1 LIKDFFMKE
10 NYFRTGSLLLDLVV
24 GGGVGLGLPAGKI
37 INIVGDKSSG
47 KTFLACEIV
56 ANAYHTYKDKVKFVY
71 DDAESGFGFNTKD
84 LYGFDIEEFKI
95 KSRTVEE
102 LFCNVKDFINKL
114 KKEEVGIYVLDSLD
128 GLSSSQL
135 IEIGEERFKAFKQE
149 KDYDKGSYQMEF
161 AKFLSQEFFRN
172 LTAEID
178 EKNILLIIISQIR
191 TDISPMSFK
200 KWTRA
205 GGKALDFYAHTVL
218 WLKSLRTIEKKGADI
233 GVIIQAKTEKSK
245 TPRPYRQCLF
255 PVYFNYGI
263 DNIGSCIDYLYS
275 LRSDKTG
282 ELLSKK
288 EKIIWEEQEF
298 TRDSLISFIEDND
311 LVSDL
316 EQMVIDKWEQ
326 EEKDRLIDRKKKYE

>member
-1 LIKDFFMKE
+1 MKE

-56 ANAYHTYKDKVKFVY
+56 ANAYHSYKDKVKFIY
-71 DDAESGFGFNTKD
+71 DDAESGFGFNTKN

-95 KSRTVEE
+95 KSKTVEE

-114 KKEEVGIYVLDSLD
+114 KKDEFGIYVLDSLD

-135 IEIGEERFKAFKQE
+135 IEIGEERYKLFKQNKE
-149 KDYDKGSYQMEF
+149 YDKGSYQMEF

-172 LTAEID
+172 LTGEID
-178 EKNILLIIISQIR
+178 DKNILLVIISQIR
-191 TDISPMSFK
+191 TDVSPMSFK

-218 WLKSLRTIEKKGADI
+218 WLKNLRTIEKKGADI

-245 TPRPYRQCLF
+245 TPRPYRQCIF
-255 PVYFNYGI
+255 PIYFNYGI
-263 DNIGSCIDYLYS
+263 DDIGSCIDYLYQ
-275 LRSDKTG
+275 LRSEKTG
-282 ELLSKK
+282 ELSSKR
-288 EKIIWEEQEF
+288 EKIKFDDKEF
-298 TRDSLISFIEDND
+298 TRDELIKFIEDND
-311 LVSDL
+311 LIGRL
-316 EQMVIDKWEQ
+316 KQMVIDTWEQ
-326 EEKDRLIDRKKKYE
+326 EEKERLINRRKKYE

>member
-1 LIKDFFMKE
+1 MKE
-10 NYFRTGSLLLDLVV
+10 RYFRTGSLLLDLVV
-24 GGGVGLGLPAGKI
+24 GGGIDLGFPAGKI

-56 ANAYHTYKDKVKFVY
+56 ANAYHTYKDKVKFIY
-71 DDAESGFGFNTKD
+71 DDAESGFGFNTKN

-95 KSRTVEE
+95 RSKTVEE
-102 LFCNVKDFINKL
+102 LFCNVKDFINKI
-114 KKEEVGIYVLDSLD
+114 KKDEVGIYVLDSLD

-135 IEIGEERFKAFKQE
+135 IEIGEERYKLFKQDKE
-149 KDYDKGSYQMEF
+149 YDKGSYQMEF

-172 LTAEID
+172 LTSEID

-191 TDISPMSFK
+191 TDVSLMSFR

-233 GVIIQAKTEKSK
+233 GVIIQARTEKSK

-255 PVYFNYGI
+255 PIYFNYGI
-263 DNIGSCIDYLYS
+263 DDIGSCIDYLYN

-282 ELLSKK
+282 ELNSKK
-288 EKIIWEEQEF
+288 EKIKFDDKEF
-298 TRDSLISFIEDND
+298 TRDELIKFIEEND
-311 LVSDL
+311 LIDGL
-316 EQMVIDKWEQ
+316 KQMVINNWEQ
-326 EEKDRLIDRKKKYE
+326 EEKERLIDRRKKYE

>member
-1 LIKDFFMKE
+1 MNK

-24 GGGVGLGLPAGKI
+24 GGGVGLGFPAGKI

-56 ANAYHTYKDKVKFVY
+56 ANAYHNYKEKVKFIY

-114 KKEEVGIYVLDSLD
+114 KKDEVGIYVLDSLD

-135 IEIGEERFKAFKQE
+135 IEIGEERYKLFKQDKE
-149 KDYDKGSYQMEF
+149 YDKGSYQMEF

-172 LTAEID
+172 LTSEID

-191 TDISPMSFK
+191 TDVSPMSFK

-233 GVIIQAKTEKSK
+233 GVIIQARTEKSK

-255 PVYFNYGI
+255 PIYFNYGI
-263 DNIGSCIDYLYS
+263 DDIGSCIDYLHN

-282 ELLSKK
+282 ELNSKK
-288 EKIIWEEQEF
+288 EKIKFDDKEF
-298 TRDSLISFIEDND
+298 TRDELIKFIEEND
-311 LVSDL
+311 LIDGL
-316 EQMVIDKWEQ
+316 KQMVINNWEQ
-326 EEKDRLIDRKKKYE
+326 EEKERLIDRRKKYE